1 VSDLYAD
8 SVLYH
13 LKPLQQLLEDDT
25 VSEVLVNGPRQ
36 VYVERGGRLESTE
49 VVFEGAEELLAA
61 CVNLA
66 QYNHKRLDPESP
78 RFDGRLPDG
87 SRVHVVMPPVTTSV
101 HLAIRKFQDK
111 RFGLKDLIGLGFLT
125 EDAARFLK
133 VATLMQ
139 RNLLVSGGTSSG
151 KTTLLNALSGFLGD
165 DERIVLLEDSPE
177 LQLRNKHVV
186 SLATRPADQHGRGEI
201 TMRELLHSTLRLR
214 PDRIL
219 VGEVRGP
226 EALDLLN
233 ALNSGHGGTMTSLH
247 ANSPTQAL
255 AKLETLCLFSGEEIP
270 PRAIRTSIASA
281 VDIVLQCSRL
291 RDGSRRIT
299 AISEVRSTLDGD
311 GNYVVTPLFTLH
323 AQGLDAFGKLI
334 GRLQGC
340 GNLPSFHEEARAKG
354 WFVKPIAYG
363 VMQEPGEP

>member
-1 VSDLYAD
+1 MSDLYAD
-8 SVLYH
+8 SVLFH
-13 LKPLQQLLEDDT
+13 LRPIQALIEDDS
-25 VSEVLVNGPRQ
+25 VSEILVNGPDQ
-36 VYVERGGRLESTE
+36 VYVERQGRLQQ
-49 VVFEGAEELLAA
+49 VDVRFHGDDELLAA
-61 CVNLA
+61 CINLA
-66 QYNHKRLDPESP
+66 QYSAKRLDSDNP

-87 SRVHVVMPPVTTSV
+87 SRVHVVTPPITTSV

-139 RNLLVSGGTSSG
+139 RNVVVSGGTSSG
-151 KTTLLNALSGFLGD
+151 KTTLLNVMSGFLD
-165 DERIVLLEDSPE
+165 DHERIVLLEDSPE

-186 SLATRPADQHGRGEI
+186 SLATRPADQHGEGAI

-255 AKLETLCLFSGEEIP
+255 AKLETLCLFAGEEIP

-281 VDIVLQCSRL
+281 VDIVLQCSRIQ
-291 RDGSRRIT
+291 DGSRRVT

-323 AQGLDAFGKLI
+323 TQGLDAFGKLI
-334 GRLQGC
+334 GRLQGS
-340 GNLPSFHEEARAKG
+340 GNLPSFHEEAKAKG

-363 VMQEPGEP
+363 VLEEG